1 MLFALLASL
10 SLLVPTGVVTVT
22 TADGETVSGVL
33 KLKRFEL
40 ETDFGSATIDADK
53 VERIDFGEPDLV
65 TSLGGVE
72 LEGRLR
78 LRSLKVQTDGGTKTI
93 RRADLVSLVAGAAG
107 GSTDGFDG
115 RWMTRYGPM
124 TLSVKGAKV
133 TGTYGFEDRS
143 SIEGRV
149 RKGRLEFEYRGTSS
163 GGEGWFELWED
174 GRTFAGRYDASGGQ
188 KDQFW
193 GGYRI
198 AHVIAPGKP
207 GEVTEGQTESFLNY
221 HLRMPDDFEDGQ
233 RYPAI
238 AFFHGSNMS
247 SRPYVDTIASTW
259 PDLARDFVIVGF
271 DGERLSSTSSEGD
284 RRFNASYINFS
295 GHEVGNPWRYRQTP
309 GLVNDALQELEQALP
324 IDRWFVGGHSQG
336 GFLSYAI
343 LMFYPERIAGV
354 FPMACNL
361 LVQCEPSRFD
371 DEDVRARQRAVPIAA
386 IHGRRDDVVGF
397 SGGEYCHEAFQ
408 DGGFPMLRLFDP
420 ESGHSFMHLPVEDAV
435 RWLAGMASDDPQA
448 LVELAERSLE
458 DDRFRDA
465 TAAASRA
472 EDLGA
477 SGDLSQRI
485 RAVHEAVDKAAQ
497 RDADKLEQAI
507 ATNRNGRWVDDFWE
521 FRRRFAFTPAAQK
534 VMALYAK
541 VRAEHQKPADD
552 QFYASR
558 SKDDVERKR
567 MQLEINEKYWGSS
580 WYKAIKRWWKVD

>member
-1 MLFALLASL
+1 MLVVLLAAL

-33 KLKRFEL
+33 KLARFEL

-53 VERIDFGEPDLV
+53 VERIDFDEPDFV
-65 TSLGGVE
+65 TTLGGVE
-72 LEGRLR
+72 LEGKLT

-93 RRADLVSLVAGAAG
+93 RRSDLVSLVAGTAA

-115 RWMTRYGPM
+115 RWMTIYGPM

-133 TGTYGFEDRS
+133 TGTYGFGDDS

-149 RKGRLEFEYRGTSS
+149 KKGRLEFEWRGPSAR
-163 GGEGWFELWED
+163 GEGWFELWED
-174 GRTFAGRYDASGGQ
+174 GGTFAGRYDASGGQ

-198 AHVIAPGKP
+198 APVTARQEP

-221 HLRMPDDFEDGQ
+221 HLRMPDDFEDGR

-259 PDLARDFVIVGF
+259 PDLARDYVIVGF
-271 DGERLSSTSSEGD
+271 DGEHLSSASSEGD

-295 GHEVGNPWRYRQTP
+295 GHEIGDPWRYRQTP
-309 GLVNDALQELEQALP
+309 GLVNDALQELELALP

-336 GFLSYAI
+336 GFLTYAI
-343 LMFYPERIAGV
+343 LMYYPERVAGV

-361 LVQCEPSRFD
+361 LVQCEPRNFE
-371 DEDVRARQRAVPIAA
+371 DEEVRSTQRAVPIAI
-386 IHGRRDDVVGF
+386 IHGRRDDVVAF
-397 SGGEYCHEAFQ
+397 SGGAYCRDAFE
-408 DGGFPMLRLFDP
+408 DGGFPTLRLFDP
-420 ESGHSFMHLPVEDAV
+420 EVGHSFMNLPVEEAV
-435 RWLAGMASDDPQA
+435 RWLEGMTSDDPEG
-448 LVELAERSLE
+448 LVELAERSLR

-465 TAAASRA
+465 TAAAIRSD
-472 EDLGA
+472 ELGA
-477 SGDLSQRI
+477 SGDLAGRI
-485 RAVHEAVDKAAQ
+485 RSVHEAVDEAAR
-497 RDADKLEQAI
+497 RDAGKLEKAI
-507 ATNRNGRWVDDFWE
+507 AANRNGKWVDDFWE
-521 FRRRFAFTPAAQK
+521 FRSRFAFTPAAEK
-534 VMALYAK
+534 TMALYAK
-541 VRAEHQKPADD
+541 VRAEHQKAADD

-558 SKDDVERKR
+558 SKSDAERKR

-580 WYKAIKRWWKVD
+580 WYRAIERWWKVD